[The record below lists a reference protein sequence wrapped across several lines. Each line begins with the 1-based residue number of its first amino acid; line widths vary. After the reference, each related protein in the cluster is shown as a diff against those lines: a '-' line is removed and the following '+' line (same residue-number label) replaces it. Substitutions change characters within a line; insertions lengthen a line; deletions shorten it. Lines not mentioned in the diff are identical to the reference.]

1 MKIDWINKQIKC
13 GLNRIKL
20 IILLLFSHCPIRINT
35 FNIIRGKGLMT
46 KYVGGGKRYGL
57 IT

>member
-13 GLNRIKL
+13 GLN
-20 IILLLFSHCPIRINT
+20 IITFTLPHTYNT
-35 FNIIRGKGLMT
+35 FKIIRGKGLMTPRT

-57 IT
+57 II